1 MDYNCLHCFFSSSF
15 FEYVEYVFDVVNL
28 MSDFKV
34 GFESTEIKFFFNIL
48 QNITLIL
55 DTVSDSREKKNVR
68 KFM

>member
-1 MDYNCLHCFFSSSF
+1 
-15 FEYVEYVFDVVNL
+15 

-55 DTVSDSREKKNVR
+55 DTVSDSRVKRMYGNLCKHMDFQSSL
-68 KFM
+68 KFMCIH